1 MLATLKLSF
10 AFAVGAVSL
19 NVFVAEVAQQPVT
32 VGNLALTFSGLA
44 MVWFGGT
51 HIKMRDAINKLSE
64 RIPAMEKHFERYA
77 TMTQRHELELALLK
91 DHDAEQKEQKPAPKR
106 KK

>member
-64 RIPAMEKHFERYA
+64 RIPAMEKHFERMA
-77 TMTQRHELELALLK
+77 ELCQQNELDIAVLK
-91 DHDAEQKEQKPAPKR
+91 DHDTEKPQKATPKR
-106 KK
+106 KR